1 MMVEK
6 VELDKWDVLRKYV
19 KAYPDNIS
27 CAADV
32 LKRMDVIDNRQKSL
46 DKAYREAYEK
56 SKVIIH
62 CSACGCRMELISS
75 TSNKKEIMCPM
86 QYCGHPTGMSGYF
99 MICAGGR
106 D

>member
-1 MMVEK
+1 MEDRK
-6 VELDKWDVLRKYV
+6 ILDKWDVLRTYL
-19 KAYPDNIS
+19 KAYPNTINGAS
-27 CAADV
+27 DV
-32 LKRMDVIDNRQKSL
+32 LIRMRKIDERQEDL

-62 CSACGCRMELISS
+62 CSACGCRMELIPSIGDR
-75 TSNKKEIMCPM
+75 KEIMCPM
-86 QYCGHPTGMSGYF
+86 QYCGRPTGMSGYF

>member
-1 MMVEK
+1 MVER
-6 VELDKWDVLRKYV
+6 VELDKWDVLRKYLR
-19 KAYPDNIS
+19 AYPHTING
-27 CAADV
+27 AADV
-32 LKRMDVIDNRQKSL
+32 LIRMKKIDDKQEAL

-62 CSACGCRMELISS
+62 CSKCGSRMELIPS
-75 TSNKKEIMCPM
+75 TSDRKEIICPFM
-86 QYCGHPTGMSGYF
+86 GCGQPTGMSGYF

>member
-56 SKVIIH
+56 SKVVIH
-62 CSACGCRMELISS
+62 CSKCGSRMELIPS
-75 TSNKKEIMCPM
+75 TSDRKEIICPFAG
-86 QYCGHPTGMSGYF
+86 CGQPTGMSGYF
-99 MICAGGR
+99 MISAGGR